1 MHPKKSDYRDLDIS
15 KIRFPTAFRLLKVK
29 QAFDQGN
36 SIDLIY
42 EQTGIDPWFLHHIQ
56 KISELHGVFDITD
69 VDMLRKMKMEGFSDN
84 QISALTDINEERVRE
99 IRKRNEILPTY
110 KTVDTCAAEFIA
122 ETPYCYSTY
131 ETENEITP
139 FEGEK
144 IMILGGGP
152 NRIGQ
157 GIEFDYCCVQ
167 AVLGLKE
174 IGYKTIMVNCNPETV
189 STDFDISDRL
199 YFEPLTFEDVMNI
212 IDIEKPDGVLVQF
225 GGQTPLNIAQRLKS
239 EGVRII
245 GTDPDAIDL
254 AENRRKF
261 GKILTELNIE
271 APEFGTAHSID
282 EALEIA
288 NSITYPVLV
297 RPSYVLGGRGM
308 QIVYDDDGL
317 TKFVKQA
324 TEVSGEHPILI
335 DRFLEDAYEFDVDAV
350 CDGESVLIGGI
361 MQHIEE
367 AGVHS
372 GDSSCVIP
380 AYSLSEKHRNTIK
393 DYTERLAIRLNIK
406 GLLNIQFAIK
416 DNTIFTLEVN
426 PRQVELFLL

>member
-1 MHPKKSDYRDLDIS
+1 M
-15 KIRFPTAFRLLKVK
+15 
-29 QAFDQGN
+29 
-36 SIDLIY
+36 
-42 EQTGIDPWFLHHIQ
+42 
-56 KISELHGVFDITD
+56 
-69 VDMLRKMKMEGFSDN
+69 
-84 QISALTDINEERVRE
+84 
-99 IRKRNEILPTY
+99 
-110 KTVDTCAAEFIA
+110 
-122 ETPYCYSTY
+122 
-131 ETENEITP
+131 
-139 FEGEK
+139 
-144 IMILGGGP
+144 
-152 NRIGQ
+152 
-157 GIEFDYCCVQ
+157 
-167 AVLGLKE
+167 
-174 IGYKTIMVNCNPETV
+174 
-189 STDFDISDRL
+189 
-199 YFEPLTFEDVMNI
+199 
-212 IDIEKPDGVLVQF
+212 
-225 GGQTPLNIAQRLKS
+225 
-239 EGVRII
+239 RII

-380 AYSLSEKHRNTIK
+380 AYSLSEKLSLIHI
-393 DYTERLAIRLNIK
+393 
-406 GLLNIQFAIK
+406 
-416 DNTIFTLEVN
+416 
-426 PRQVELFLL
+426 